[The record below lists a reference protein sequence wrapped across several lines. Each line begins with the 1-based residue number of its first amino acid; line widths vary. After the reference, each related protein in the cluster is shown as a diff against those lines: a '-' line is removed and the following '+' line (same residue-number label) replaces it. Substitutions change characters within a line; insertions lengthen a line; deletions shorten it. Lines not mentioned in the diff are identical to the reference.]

1 MVIQYSNFNFFKPGP
16 VLINIMIC
24 VVQCQPSSNIVGCE
38 IFESSSGN
46 AVSSYLKLIK
56 WHTWNEIQQN
66 KGKETFNCGA
76 PCCLNLGLCTF

>member
-1 MVIQYSNFNFFKPGP
+1 MVIQYSNFSFFKPGP

-56 WHTWNEIQQN
+56 WHTWNEIQQIRV
-66 KGKETFNCGA
+66 KKLSTVVPLVA
-76 PCCLNLGLCTF
+76 